1 MRFITAIT
9 ITATLAV
16 GLTVAQAAM
25 PGNPDGLKPEAAEK
39 MQGSNLAWFDA
50 RAIGLEGTTFNDMET
65 SYARLPDRA
74 KADVPPAVWHLSRNT
89 TGLAV
94 RFVTNSSQISAAW
107 DNGGQFSMNH
117 MAPTGVSGLDLYTK
131 GEKGWKYLGTGRPVG
146 SATSQTLVSKRPDES
161 SEYMLYLPLYH
172 NITSLKIGID
182 TTATVAAAPARKEKP
197 IVFYGTS
204 MTQGGCASRTG
215 MCHVAIL
222 GRWLNNEVI
231 NLGFSGSGK
240 GEPEV
245 AALVAEIDARAFVI
259 ESLPNMNTEQV
270 QTRIEPMVNMI
281 RAKHP
286 EAPILLV
293 ENPLYGRE
301 MPQNEALRT
310 AFENLKKAEVKKL
323 WLLPGGD
330 YQLLGEGGREGD
342 KENGTVDGVHPT
354 DLGFVRMAE
363 AYLPMMKKILSGN

>member
-1 MRFITAIT
+1 MRIITAIT
-9 ITATLAV
+9 IAATLATS
-16 GLTVAQAAM
+16 LTLAHAAT
-25 PGNPDGLKPEAAEK
+25 PGNPAKLKPEAAET
-39 MQGSNLAWFDA
+39 MPGSNLAWFDA
-50 RAIGLEGTTFNDMET
+50 RDIGLEGTGYNDMET

-74 KADVPPAVWHLSRNT
+74 KADVPPTVWHLSRNT
-89 TGLAV
+89 AGLAV

-107 DNGGQFSMNH
+107 DNGGEFTMNH
-117 MAPTGVSGLDLYTK
+117 MAPTGISGLDLYTK

-146 SATSQTLVSKRPDES
+146 GATSQTLTTKRPDAP
-161 SEYMLYLPLYH
+161 SEYILYLPLYH
-172 NITSLKIGID
+172 NITSLKLGID
-182 TTATVAAAPARKEKP
+182 TTATISVAPARKEKP

-204 MTQGGCASRTG
+204 ITQGGCASRTG

-222 GRWLNNEVI
+222 GRWLDNEVI

-270 QTRIEPMVNMI
+270 QTRIEPMVKMI
-281 RAKHP
+281 REKHP

-301 MPQNEALRT
+301 MPQNEALRK
-310 AFENLKKAEVKKL
+310 AFENLKIAEVNKL

-330 YQLLGEGGREGD
+330 YQLLGEGGRKGD
-342 KENGTVDGVHPT
+342 TENGTVDGIHPT